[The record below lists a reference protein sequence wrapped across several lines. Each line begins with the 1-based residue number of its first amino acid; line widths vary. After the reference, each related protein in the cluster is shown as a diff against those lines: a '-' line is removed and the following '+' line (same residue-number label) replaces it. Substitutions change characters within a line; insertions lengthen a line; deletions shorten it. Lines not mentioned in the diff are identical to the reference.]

1 VPTTG
6 RPRRPGS
13 PRIRG
18 VVACAALLAATQ
30 LMTACSSGPAEIDAP
45 EMSTADQRSCRD
57 LVAALPATLAG
68 LEAHEVTGDT
78 EYGAAWGDPAIVLT
92 CGVGVPEEFD
102 RFSAC
107 TEVSGVGWFVPP
119 EQEQDQDSDV
129 LLTAVGYT
137 PRVSLFVP
145 ADQRG
150 APSAGALA
158 ALASPVRQHLTLQ
171 DDCV

>member
-1 VPTTG
+1 MPTTG
-6 RPRRPGS
+6 RRRRPGS

-18 VVACAALLAATQ
+18 VVACTALAAAAP
-30 LMTACSSGPAEIDAP
+30 LLTACSAGPVEIDAGRLQP
-45 EMSTADQRSCRD
+45 ADQRACRD
-57 LVAALPATLAG
+57 LVADLPATLAG
-68 LEAHEVTGDT
+68 LDARELSGDT

-102 RFSAC
+102 EFSAC

-119 EQEQDQDSDV
+119 EQEKEQDSDV

-137 PRVSLFVP
+137 PLVSLLVP

-150 APSAGALA
+150 APSADALA
-158 ALASPVRQHLTLQ
+158 ALARPVREHLTLR
-171 DDCV
+171 DECR